1 MTSTPIPQA
10 LSGGDT
16 SELRNHVLGFD
27 RLQYI
32 LFVLVGYASSQA
44 HELAHWA
51 TAMAMGA
58 SRLVMGF
65 DRWYLSSLKGPLWP
79 VLAAGPITTLS
90 LALLGLVLLRQGDTQ
105 PVKRL
110 GAFLA
115 FYNSVF
121 DLGSVTAGIVR
132 TSLGMAGEAPLYDLS
147 CSELAWKILL
157 APISA
162 SILVLC
168 IAYGARILQVRVL
181 RLTSGLFLPTII
193 VSLIIKSLDTIAWLG
208 YNRGYPL
215 FTVVHGFIAMVIL
228 LNAVVLALLVVVKL
242 LEG

>member
-1 MTSTPIPQA
+1 MANES
-10 LSGGDT
+10 
-16 SELRNHVLGFD
+16 RNSVLGFN
-27 RLQYI
+27 RLQCVF
-32 LFVLVGYASSQA
+32 FVLIGYASSQV

-58 SRLVMGF
+58 DQLVMGF
-65 DRWYLSSLKGPLWP
+65 DTWCLSDLKGPLWP

-90 LALLGLVLLRQGDTQ
+90 LALLGLALLLRGGAQ

-121 DLGSVTAGIVR
+121 NLGSVTAGIVR
-132 TSLGMAGEAPLYDLS
+132 MLLGMAGEGPLYDLG

-162 SILVLC
+162 LTLVLC
-168 IAYGARILQVRVL
+168 IVYGARILQTGPL
-181 RLTSGLFLPTII
+181 KLTLGLLLPTII
-193 VSLIIKSLDTIAWLG
+193 ASLIIKSLDAVAWLG
-208 YNRGYPL
+208 YSRGYPL
-215 FTVVHGFIAMVIL
+215 FTVVHGFIAIVML
-228 LNAVVLALLVVVKL
+228 LNAVALMLLIMVVKL
-242 LEG
+242 LKGQNH